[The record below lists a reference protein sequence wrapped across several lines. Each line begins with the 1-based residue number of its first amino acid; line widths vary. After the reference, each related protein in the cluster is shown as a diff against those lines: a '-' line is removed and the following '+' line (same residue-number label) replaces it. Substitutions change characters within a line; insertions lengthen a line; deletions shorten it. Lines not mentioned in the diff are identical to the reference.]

1 MLLSLA
7 LIFSLGLVL
16 SELFSRAKL
25 PGFIGMIIA
34 GAILGPFALDLID
47 DTVLNI
53 SSELRQVALIVILL
67 RAGLNLDL
75 EDLKKIGRP
84 AIFMA
89 FLPATFE
96 IIAVVIFAPMLF
108 DISYIEA
115 GLLATILA
123 AVSPA
128 VVVPK
133 MISLMDK
140 GYGHKKRIPHLVMAS
155 ASVDDIYVIVLFTIL
170 VRMYQTNELNF
181 MGIINVPIAII
192 LGIIVG
198 GIVGYLLAKIFAIV
212 RVRDTI
218 KVLLVLATAFFI
230 VTLEGWIEDIVPM
243 SGLLAVM
250 VMGISFLQ
258 FAPIR
263 AKRLRINFSKI
274 WVFTELILFVL
285 VGAAVDLSLALSAGL
300 VALLLLLIE
309 LIFRMSGVGLALLG
323 TNLNK
328 KERLFTGISYIPKA
342 TVQAAI
348 GAIPLSLGVPHGD
361 LILAIAVL
369 SIIVTAPLGAIG
381 IESTKDSLL
390 TIENPQS

>member
-1 MLLSLA
+1 M
-7 LIFSLGLVL
+7 
-16 SELFSRAKL
+16 
-25 PGFIGMIIA
+25 PC
-34 GAILGPFALDLID
+34 
-47 DTVLNI
+47 
-53 SSELRQVALIVILL
+53 
-67 RAGLNLDL
+67 
-75 EDLKKIGRP
+75 
-84 AIFMA
+84 
-89 FLPATFE
+89 
-96 IIAVVIFAPMLF
+96 
-108 DISYIEA
+108 
-115 GLLATILA
+115 
-123 AVSPA
+123 
-128 VVVPK
+128 
-133 MISLMDK
+133 
-140 GYGHKKRIPHLVMAS
+140 
-155 ASVDDIYVIVLFTIL
+155 
-170 VRMYQTNELNF
+170 NF
-181 MGIINVPIAII
+181 YTSN
-192 LGIIVG
+192 
-198 GIVGYLLAKIFAIV
+198 
-212 RVRDTI
+212 
-218 KVLLVLATAFFI
+218 
-230 VTLEGWIEDIVPM
+230 
-243 SGLLAVM
+243 SH
-250 VMGISFLQ
+250 FLQ